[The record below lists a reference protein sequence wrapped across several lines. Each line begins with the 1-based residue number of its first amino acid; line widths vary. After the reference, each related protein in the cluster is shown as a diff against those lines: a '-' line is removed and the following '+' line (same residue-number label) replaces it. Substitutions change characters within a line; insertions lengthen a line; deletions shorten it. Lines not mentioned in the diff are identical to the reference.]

1 MLALI
6 GNLDILEL
14 LLIAAVALMVFG
26 KRLPEVT
33 MRGMAQ
39 VMKLRR
45 EVARMWREAGLEEE
59 LRKVR
64 RDLDRDLP
72 RHLPSPD
79 ELMRQAERELEEERQ
94 GDAQPADEDTTDGDG
109 PLDPLAREALSTEP
123 ASGESSA
130 DGPARPGWYPQT
142 QPPEGTYAA
151 PAPTAQARVEPSG
164 EEQPQAD
171 EADDDEKES
180 A

>member
-14 LLIAAVALMVFG
+14 ILIAAVALMVFG

-45 EVARMWREAGLEEE
+45 EVARMWREAGLEDE

-64 RDLDRDLP
+64 RDLEQDLP

-79 ELMRQAERELEEERQ
+79 ELMRQAEHELEEEREIEAHDHDHEQ
-94 GDAQPADEDTTDGDG
+94 EDELDHS
-109 PLDPLAREALSTEP
+109 PLDPLAREALATEP
-123 ASGESSA
+123 VGA
-130 DGPARPGWYPQT
+130 GWYSET
-142 QPPEGTYAA
+142 AEPEVESGTEDTEQAEV
-151 PAPTAQARVEPSG
+151 PVEPTDQARTEPSG
-164 EEQPQAD
+164 EELDPED
-171 EADDDEKES
+171 GVDDEKES